1 MKRILWT
8 LAAVTG
14 AAILTMGC
22 NNGTPGGPGTDKDKD
37 KDKDKPSVIQQAEDA
52 VIQHEGTYS
61 LTMPLLTTR
70 IKQSEDK
77 VVAIGIRRGKNFDE
91 DVTLKFDG
99 APAGLTIEPA
109 TATIKHGEKE
119 TKVNVKATNDAPLG
133 ESTIKVTGHAE
144 KGADA
149 SNDLKIIVEKK

>member
-1 MKRILWT
+1 MKRTIWT
-8 LAAVTG
+8 LAAMAG
-14 AAILTMGC
+14 AAIGTMGC
-22 NNGTPGGPGTDKDKD
+22 NNGTPGGPGADNDKDKD
-37 KDKDKPSVIQQAEDA
+37 KEKPSVLQQAEDA

-77 VVAIGIRRGKNFDE
+77 VVAVGIRRGKNFDE
-91 DVTLKFDG
+91 DVTVKFEG
-99 APAGLTIEPA
+99 APTGVTIDPA

-119 TKVNVKATNDAPLG
+119 TKVNIKAANDAALG
-133 ESTIKVTGHAE
+133 ESTIKVTGHAD
-144 KGADA
+144 KGQDA